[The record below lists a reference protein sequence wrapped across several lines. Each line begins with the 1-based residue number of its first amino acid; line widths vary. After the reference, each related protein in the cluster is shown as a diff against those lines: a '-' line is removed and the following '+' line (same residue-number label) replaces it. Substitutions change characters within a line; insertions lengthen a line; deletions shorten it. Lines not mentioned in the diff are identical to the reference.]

1 MKNVVKIISAIVI
14 VLVLSLILTTN
25 CQTSTGSKS
34 PKNIILMIADGWGIN
49 QIIATD
55 YYEFGETGNVQA
67 YQKFPVQYFMSHY
80 SALSSNPKSNP
91 LGKKGSYAPEK
102 AWKSFDY
109 FKQRPTDS
117 AASATALSTGVKTYN
132 GSICI
137 DLNGNPLE
145 TIVETAEKNGK
156 ATGVVTSVQMSHATP
171 AGMAAHNEKRSNYA
185 DIAKEMIYKSG
196 MEVIMGAGH
205 PYYNGDGGKKASADY
220 EYKYV
225 GGETSWK
232 DLTAGTAGNDAD
244 GDGVFDNWTLI
255 QDKEEFKTLTTGDT
269 QKRIIG
275 IPKVA
280 LTLQKNRS
288 GKTIEKDIS
297 SEPYTDALIQTVPTL
312 ETMVEG
318 ALNVLDNDKDGFFLM
333 VEGGA
338 VDWTGH
344 GNTAPRLIEE
354 MIDFNNSVEAV
365 VRWVEQNSSWD
376 ETLVIITGDHET
388 GYLTGPGS
396 GTINGSP
403 EWTKPANNGKGV
415 LPTTEWHSTGHT
427 NQLIP
432 LFAKG
437 AGSEL
442 FKEYADEVDSVRG
455 SYTDNAEVGQL
466 MKRVIN
472 MNP

>member
-1 MKNVVKIISAIVI
+1 MKKSLQ
-14 VLVLSLILTTN
+14 VLTITITVLTLSLILAVN
-25 CQTSTGSKS
+25 CRSSAGSKI

-49 QIIATD
+49 QVIATD
-55 YYEFGETGNVQA
+55 YYEFGKTGNVQA
-67 YQKFPVQYFMSHY
+67 YQKFPVQYFMSTY
-80 SALSSNPKSNP
+80 PALTAKSSPP
-91 LGKKGSYAPEK
+91 GKKGSYDPEK

-137 DLNGNPLE
+137 DLSGNPLE
-145 TIVETAEKNGK
+145 TIVETAEKKGK
-156 ATGVVTSVQMSHATP
+156 ATGVVTSVQISHATP
-171 AGMAAHNEKRSNYA
+171 ACMAAHNEKRGNY
-185 DIAKEMIYKSG
+185 DEIAREMIYKSG
-196 MEVIMGAGH
+196 LEVLIGAGH
-205 PYYNGDGGKKASADY
+205 PYYNDDGEKKAPSEY

-255 QDKEEFKTLTTGDT
+255 QDKEEFKALTTGGT

-275 IPKVA
+275 IPKVSS
-280 LTLQKNRS
+280 TLQKNRS
-288 GKTIEKDIS
+288 GNTLKNNNT
-297 SEPYTDALIQTVPTL
+297 SEPYTDPFIQTVPAL

-338 VDWTGH
+338 VDWAGH
-344 GNTAPRLIEE
+344 SNTTPRVIEE
-354 MIDFNNSVEAV
+354 LTGFNNAVEAV
-365 VRWVEQNSSWD
+365 VRWVEQNSSWN
-376 ETLVIITGDHET
+376 ETLVIVTGDHET
-388 GYLTGPGS
+388 GYLTGPNS

-403 EWTKPANNGKGV
+403 EWTKPENRGKGK
-415 LPTTEWHSTGHT
+415 LPAAQWHIKGHT

-442 FKEYADEVDSVRG
+442 FKKYADEVDSVRG

-466 MKRVIN
+466 MKRLIN